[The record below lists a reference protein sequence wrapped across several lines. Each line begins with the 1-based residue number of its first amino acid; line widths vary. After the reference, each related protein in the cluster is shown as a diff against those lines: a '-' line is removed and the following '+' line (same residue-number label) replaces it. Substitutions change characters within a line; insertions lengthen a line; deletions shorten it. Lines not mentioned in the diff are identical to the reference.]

1 MTMQDQ
7 NRNAKEACT
16 LFHRYQ
22 EIRDLAPVETRC
34 FVFFLLDSILE
45 WIAEEEGNL
54 RTFLDACPDCPL
66 LFMEM
71 ERGEIMRI
79 APQAIL
85 RPTFTD

>member
-1 MTMQDQ
+1 MTRKD
-7 NRNAKEACT
+7 RDAEEACI

-34 FVFFLLDSILE
+34 FVFFLLDSVLE

-66 LFMEM
+66 RFMET

-79 APQAIL
+79 APQAVL
-85 RPTFTD
+85 RPAFSD